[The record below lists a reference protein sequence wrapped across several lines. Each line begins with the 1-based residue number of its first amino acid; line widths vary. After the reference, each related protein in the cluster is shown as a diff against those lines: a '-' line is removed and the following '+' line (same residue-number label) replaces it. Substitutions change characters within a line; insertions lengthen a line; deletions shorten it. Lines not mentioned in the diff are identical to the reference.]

1 MNDDPPLCW
10 PRTVRSSAAAP
21 QRLVYL
27 DLCHWI
33 YLAKA
38 AKGVAAGA
46 PYQKALT
53 RCREAVRDKQAL
65 FVLSPEL
72 YTEPAKIKD
81 PKQRQDVAA
90 VMGELSGYATLPPR
104 SALLEREIDASLT
117 QLFGAGINT
126 PAPMSLVGIGF
137 GHAFAVPGKFVVRG
151 PRGDASAELRARMG
165 AARFEALMSHI
176 QAEAEH
182 RMLAGPDDSDVAQL
196 RKNGWSPESLETKQQ
211 ERAGFERDLQAWLI
225 QNPERFGKQSELYTL
240 VAARE
245 MMVGFFDQLVPQLAQ
260 RGLGPSVLDS
270 DLARLSNFV
279 LSMPSARVAT
289 VLKTRLHSNR
299 AKRWSSNDIY
309 DIDAISLATPYCD
322 IVVPDKEYANVL
334 QQAHLDKAM
343 RTAVLR
349 NLNQLITELNTPR
362 VPQRRQEPDPL

>member
-1 MNDDPPLCW
+1 M
-10 PRTVRSSAAAP
+10 RQSAAAP

-53 RCREAVRDKQAL
+53 RCREAVRDQQAL

-72 YTEPAKIKD
+72 YTEPTKIED
-81 PKQRQDVAA
+81 PRQRRDVAA
-90 VMGELSGYATLPPR
+90 VMEELTGYATLPPR

-117 QLFGAGINT
+117 KLFGAGINT
-126 PAPMSLVGIGF
+126 PAPMPLVEIGF
-137 GHAFAVPGKFVVRG
+137 GHAFAVPGKRMARG
-151 PRGDASAELRARMG
+151 PQGDASAELRARMG
-165 AARFEALMSHI
+165 AARFEACMSQI
-176 QAEAEH
+176 QTGAER
-182 RMLAGPDDSDVAQL
+182 RMLAGPDDSEAAQL
-196 RKNGWSPESLETKQQ
+196 RKYGWSPEGLETRQQ
-211 ERAGFERDLQAWLI
+211 ERVNFERDLQAWLI
-225 QNPERFGKQSELYTL
+225 QNPKRFGKQSELRAL
-240 VAARE
+240 IAARE
-245 MMVGFFDQLVPQLAQ
+245 MIVGFFDQLVPQLAQ
-260 RGLGPSVLDS
+260 RGLAPSALDH
-270 DLARLSNFV
+270 DLVSAFV
-279 LSMPSARVAT
+279 LSMPSARVTT

-343 RTAVLR
+343 RTAVPR
-349 NLNQLITELNTPR
+349 NLNQLITELDALR
-362 VPQRRQEPDPL
+362 VPQSRQEPDPL